1 MDGGIRRPEPSKPRG
16 GVFWEWL
23 SVGLVAWAA
32 VFILAFSGFTLGG
45 DNLIYDQLSRMHGR
59 EPSDRIVVV
68 AFDDPSLAALGG
80 WPWSRAV
87 HARLLDRLTAAKVA
101 GVAYDV
107 LFVDPDPKGGDAI
120 FAAALKRS
128 GRTVLP
134 VLTLAPGDNGRAVKI
149 VKPVESLAST
159 AARLGH
165 VNLVVDNDGV
175 ARRISDVEAADG
187 VCWPHL
193 TLELMLT
200 AGQDVGHAA
209 DCAPFADISSHVDA
223 LIASPAHLI
232 PFAGPPGRFR
242 TVSAVDVIRG
252 EAPSE
257 LLKGRMVLVGAT
269 ASGMGDR
276 HMTTV
281 SGRKGA
287 MPGVEIQA
295 NILDAFLQRAHIA
308 FFPTWAVAL
317 LSLIPV
323 SAFMASL
330 LAFHPST
337 NLFVGAGLL
346 ATTFLGST
354 GMLLCGIW
362 IPPLAA
368 IGGLV
373 LAYPLWSWRRLAA
386 ASDYLQEEI
395 ARFDLP
401 ANIVAASLPTDTLSR
416 QVTVL
421 SRAAD
426 HLRDLK
432 RFLEDALQSLPDAAV
447 LIDHDGRVTLANSH
461 AAQLAAQS
469 GSGALVGSTLGEWL
483 SLAIGG
489 LQGETVLSALA
500 EGQTS
505 VEVTSVHGLDYE
517 ISKAELAT
525 STGAG
530 AGAILRLADIT
541 AIRSAMRQRE
551 EALQLLTH
559 DIRAPLSSIVAL
571 VQSGRMRADGDPSD
585 RIEAY
590 AHRGLALAEGYV
602 QFARAESYRFQ
613 PELFDLSQVV
623 LDAADEIWPQAE
635 KKSIRVDSEAIEYD
649 VLINGDRSLV
659 TRAIINILDNA
670 LKYSPS
676 GTTVRLSLA
685 ASAGRVVC
693 AIADEGPGMTPE
705 AAAALF
711 QPFNRGEAWRGSST
725 GAGLGLSVVHA
736 VVKRH
741 GGTVSCIGRLGYGA
755 RFELSFPLADP
766 VDDPLAD

>member
-1 MDGGIRRPEPSKPRG
+1 MAAKPRTS
-16 GVFWEWL
+16 VFWEWL
-23 SVGLVAWAA
+23 SVGLAAWAA
-32 VFILAFSGFTLGG
+32 VFVLAFSGVTVGG
-45 DNLIYDQLSRMHGR
+45 DNLIYDQLSRLHGR
-59 EPSDRIVVV
+59 TQSDRIVVV
-68 AFDDPSLAALGG
+68 AFDDPSLAAFGG
-80 WPWSRAV
+80 WPWPRTL
-87 HARLLDRLTAAKVA
+87 HARLLDRLTTAGVA
-101 GVAYDV
+101 GIAYDV
-107 LFVDPDPKGGDAI
+107 LFVDPDPAGGDTA

-128 GRTVLP
+128 GHTVLP
-134 VLTLAPGDNGRAVKI
+134 VLTLAPGDDGHAVKI
-149 VKPVESLAST
+149 VKPVEPLAS
-159 AARLGH
+159 AAAWLGH
-165 VNLVVDNDGV
+165 VNLLVDNDGV
-175 ARRISDVEAADG
+175 ARRVADVEAAG
-187 VCWPHL
+187 GACWPHL

-200 AGQDVGHAA
+200 AGQAVGHAG
-209 DCAPFADISSHVDA
+209 DCQPFAAISSRVDA
-223 LIASPAHLI
+223 LITSPAHLI
-232 PFAGPPGRFR
+232 SFAGPPGRFR
-242 TVSAVDVIRG
+242 TVSAADVIRG
-252 EAPSE
+252 DVPSE

-269 ASGMGDR
+269 AAGMGDR

-295 NILDAFLQRAHIA
+295 NVLDAVLQRVHIA
-308 FFPTWAVAL
+308 LFPTWVIAL

-346 ATTFLGST
+346 ATALLWST
-354 GMLLCGIW
+354 VMLLCGVW

-386 ASDYLQEEI
+386 ASDYLREEI

-401 ANIVAASLPTDTLSR
+401 ANIAIGSLPTDTLSR

-432 RFLEDALQSLPDAAV
+432 RLLEDALQSLPDAAV
-447 LIDHDGRVTLANSH
+447 LIDHDGLVTLANSH
-461 AAQLAAQS
+461 ASRLATQS
-469 GSGALVGSTLGEWL
+469 QSRALIGASLGEWL
-483 SLAIGG
+483 SLAIGP
-489 LQGETVLSALA
+489 LESETVLNALS

-505 VEVTSVHGLDYE
+505 VEITSAHGLDYE
-517 ISKAELAT
+517 VSKADLAT
-525 STGAG
+525 SAGAD

-571 VQSGRMRADGDPSD
+571 VQSGRMRTDGDPSD

-613 PELFDLSQVV
+613 PEIFDLSQVV

-635 KKSIRVDSEAIEYD
+635 KKSIKVDSNAIEYEL
-649 VLINGDRSLV
+649 LINGDRSLV
-659 TRAIINILDNA
+659 TRALINILDNA
-670 LKYSPS
+670 LKYSPP
-676 GTTVRLSLA
+676 GTTVRMSLK
-685 ASAGRVVC
+685 ASGGRAVC

-711 QPFNRGEAWRGSST
+711 QPFNRGDAWRGSST

-741 GGTVSCIGRLGYGA
+741 GGTVTCIASPGHGA
-755 RFELSFPLADP
+755 RFELSFPLADQAG
-766 VDDPLAD
+766 DILED